1 MLEFAAVLE
10 VSRWDFLGHFM
21 LVSSFAAVP
30 GNPKETLRRACLL
43 PMVEIYGIVEQELQS
58 IGIRAIFGEQYAA
71 DDESFQ
77 KIHKNVGKIV
87 VGARHSQ

>member
-43 PMVEIYGIVEQELQS
+43 PMV
-58 IGIRAIFGEQYAA
+58 
-71 DDESFQ
+71 
-77 KIHKNVGKIV
+77 
-87 VGARHSQ
+87 